1 MTFPIQSAT
10 PPLYRFRLVTDNQN
24 LICDPEPLEWA
35 SGSLEINRDLNIGG
49 VFACFQ
55 LESLTF
61 TGNGAK
67 LLSDLF
73 TLFEVNAK
81 CDLIV
86 EWFNYQQREYVEF
99 PSRFNINFGFFER
112 VKIGLQATGVRVKAV
127 NSDTQTKLESRKDID
142 VDLTKLVSI
151 GGVTIADYPDMKK
164 LMDYDPVNIF
174 NFASLLVDTS
184 INTNGYKLPRQS
196 TGPSF
201 VSVPLTVEKSD
212 FKEIRTVKYSTGH
225 AQDTFISQFIT
236 PALFDYEMEVNY
248 IFNFS
253 VRQDHTGTPPW
264 SMYFLQTTLT
274 GERTEYLIGSFGNET
289 GLVTFSSG
297 LNMSLKKGDSVR
309 LVVRVA
315 NIENTEAYIGQS
327 VVSFTQKVVSSPE
340 KTTEGF
346 PLYEATERV
355 LQHILDNRFPLY
367 SEHFG
372 RTDTTYNA
380 NGAKYQSENQL
391 RFAHI
396 QTGLNL
402 RGVKLSGVEAFSLNF
417 KDLFKGLQAI
427 YNVGY
432 GLEKMAGETHER
444 VRIEPYAHFFQNT
457 LALDLSSRIHPLD
470 IVSQVMPELIPV
482 HIKSGFDNFEYLEI
496 NGRAEPNTTSERTSV
511 MNTDSKFDCICPLRG
526 DTKGIY
532 SALSTEY
539 DTKDSKGDNKVF
551 IVKSQRAGAKVKLWG
566 GSITYELPTKTQWKA
581 EKAQN
586 IEVVGDTSVFKND
599 LLNRYFTPTRMLK
612 RSANRLK
619 AGMTKFNHTALR
631 FQSSDKL
638 QGLKTTGEGYTIAEN
653 EDMPLSS
660 MDNPIFKA
668 MKHTVVC
675 DFDLT
680 DLTTLLANKTGYIK
694 FTDNLSGY
702 LLSLKK
708 KNNQAQA
715 EITIVERY
723 VS

>member
-10 PPLYRFRLVTDNQN
+10 PPLYRFRLVTDTQN
-24 LICDPEPLEWA
+24 LICDPEPIEWA
-35 SGSLEINRDLNIGG
+35 SGQLEINRDLNIGG

-55 LESLTF
+55 LDSLTF

-73 TLFEVNAK
+73 ALFEVNAK
-81 CDLIV
+81 CDLVV
-86 EWFNYQQREYVEF
+86 EWFNYQLREYVEF
-99 PSRFNINFGFFER
+99 PSRFNINFCFFER
-112 VKIGLQATGVRVKAV
+112 VKIGLQATGLRVKAV
-127 NSDTQTKLESRKDID
+127 NSDVQTKLESRKDID
-142 VDLTKLVSI
+142 VDLTKLTSI
-151 GGVTIADYPDMKK
+151 GGVAIADYPDLKK

-174 NFASLLVDTS
+174 NFAELQL
-184 INTNGYKLPRQS
+184 NQRFLLPRQPF
-196 TGPSF
+196 GPSF
-201 VSVPLTVEKSD
+201 ISLPVNVNKSD
-212 FKEIRTVKYSTGH
+212 FKEMRAVGYTTGH
-225 AQDTFISQFIT
+225 SADTYIAQFMT
-236 PALFDYEMEVNY
+236 PALFDYEMEISYNLIYQV
-248 IFNFS
+248 
-253 VRQDHTGTPPW
+253 VKDHTGTPPW
-264 SMYFLQTTLT
+264 NIYLLQTNLT
-274 GERTEYLIGSFGNET
+274 GERTEYFIGSFGNET
-289 GLVTFSSG
+289 GLISFESG
-297 LNMSLKKGDSVR
+297 ITASIKKGDSMR
-309 LVVRVA
+309 FVA
-315 NIENTEAYIGQS
+315 KVSNIENIEAY
-327 VVSFTQKVVSSPE
+327 VVASYLTFTQKVIASPE

-346 PLYEATERV
+346 PVYEATERV
-355 LQHILDNRFPLY
+355 LQHILDARYPLY

-372 RTDTTYNA
+372 RTDTTYNP
-380 NGAKYQSENQL
+380 NGAKYPSENQL

-402 RGVKLSGVEAFSLNF
+402 RGVKLSGAESFPLNF

-457 LALDLSSRIHPLD
+457 LALDLSARIHPLD

-551 IVKSQRAGAKVKLWG
+551 IVKSQRAGAKVKVWG
-566 GSITYELPTKTQWKA
+566 GSITYELPEKTQWKA
-581 EKAQN
+581 EKAEN
-586 IEVVGDTSVFKND
+586 IQIVGDSSVFKND
-599 LLNRYFTPTRMLK
+599 LLNRYFTPSRMLK

-653 EDMPLSS
+653 EDISLSS
-660 MDNPIFKA
+660 MDAPLFKA

-680 DLTTLLANKTGYIK
+680 DLTTLLTNKTGYIK
-694 FTDNLSGY
+694 FSDHLSGY

-708 KNNQAQA
+708 KNHEAKA